1 MKKLICFM
9 VFVISI
15 LNIQSQTNKQE
26 AKIIK
31 VEFSFDGYA
40 NQPKYNFIIY
50 CDKTIIFSAKS
61 NNFMDKLSKDIAAF
75 GSSTKGANIRFSE
88 IKGIFKSKLTRNEFV
103 KIESLIN
110 LLNVEFEQKNFNSE
124 LLHNS
129 TVLLKVKFKDNNV
142 YKIYDIGANG
152 SKNLIKLYKFLDELR
167 FKKDWE

>member
-1 MKKLICFM
+1 MKKLLCFM
-9 VFVISI
+9 VFVISVI
-15 LNIQSQTNKQE
+15 NIQSQTKKQE

-31 VEFSFDGYA
+31 VEFLFDGYA
-40 NQPKYNFIIY
+40 NHPKYDFIIY
-50 CDKTIIFSAKS
+50 CDRTIIFNAKS
-61 NNFMDKLSKDIAAF
+61 NNFLDKLNKDIAPL
-75 GSSTKGANIRFSE
+75 GSNVEGVNIRSSE
-88 IKGIFKSKLTRNEFV
+88 IKGIFKSNLARKELT

-110 LLNVEFEQKNFNSE
+110 LLNLEFEQKNFNSE

>member
-1 MKKLICFM
+1 M

-129 TVLLKVKFKDNNV
+129 TVLLKVNLRIKMLRKFMILELMGL
-142 YKIYDIGANG
+142 KI
-152 SKNLIKLYKFLDELR
+152 
-167 FKKDWE
+167 